1 MISYLK
7 LYNESSEIGTQ
18 SKYFFLYHHDQNCLA
33 LFLNLLNGTLIKIVL
48 HNLLFSGLK
57 IKKVYFLFT
66 PSKNRIKIVLLS
78 LYSFQKPDQTSF
90 PLSSFR
96 KLDKNSYSFFTFFTE
111 TGSNYFSIILFPE
124 SK

>member
-1 MISYLK
+1 MNHQKWVHNQNIS
-7 LYNESSEIGTQ
+7 
-18 SKYFFLYHHDQNCLA
+18 FFTNCNDENCLA
-33 LFLNLLNGTLIKIVL
+33 LFINLLNGTLIKIVL